1 MSPSF
6 YPLQRSVGGVID
18 SAAQPV
24 PAPCDHLHGEAS
36 PNGPSAVPDSCA
48 RCWRP
53 VLGHVCRTAP
63 RPPRVLASPWPLTTS
78 SPQPRERQ
86 SPLLCPTTN
95 FSHKLPSVFTCMYSL
110 PPRTRFGSLFVCR
123 WIQLGVVQPVS
134 RSRPRPPALQTTSRG
149 MDDRPAPRDARP
161 ASPPPCVCSLSILGC
176 LFSCLFSHL
185 NFGSLFLSPIQIP
198 VDPAPASSIRT
209 APPRSAPG

>member
-18 SAAQPV
+18 SAAQPI

-36 PNGPSAVPDSCA
+36 PNGPSPVPDSCA

-78 SPQPRERQ
+78 SPQLRERQ

-95 FSHKLPSVFTCMYSL
+95 FSHKWPSVLTCMYSPSISQVVPAKACRDKHPRRQ
-110 PPRTRFGSLFVCR
+110 PP
-123 WIQLGVVQPVS
+123 Q
-134 RSRPRPPALQTTSRG
+134 PRPHPHPPNSTPTVPC
-149 MDDRPAPRDARP
+149 RPFCVRCQ
-161 ASPPPCVCSLSILGC
+161 PPTCFPWG
-176 LFSCLFSHL
+176 
-185 NFGSLFLSPIQIP
+185 
-198 VDPAPASSIRT
+198 
-209 APPRSAPG
+209 